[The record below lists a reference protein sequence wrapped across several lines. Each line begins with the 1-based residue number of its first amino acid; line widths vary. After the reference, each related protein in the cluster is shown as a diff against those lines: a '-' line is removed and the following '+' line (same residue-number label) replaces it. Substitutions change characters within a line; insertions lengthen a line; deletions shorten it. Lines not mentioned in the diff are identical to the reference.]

1 MNSTTRPTFARVP
14 DPVCNPT
21 TAALCPLL
29 KTIRSRV
36 RLRLLAVDEA
46 ILACGQPAVNGSIGI
61 ERLVRERAALVQTL
75 ELIVSACE
83 RELGKE
89 ARRQWLEVLLNTAP
103 ACVTATS
110 RRRLGYL
117 IEGLRD

>member
-1 MNSTTRPTFARVP
+1 VNATNRSLARVP
-14 DPVCNPT
+14 APVCSP
-21 TAALCPLL
+21 ASPALCPLL

-36 RLRLLAVDEA
+36 RRRLLAVDEA

-75 ELIVSACE
+75 ELIVAASDRA
-83 RELGKE
+83 LGSQ

-103 ACVTATS
+103 ACVSAKS
-110 RRRLGYL
+110 RYRIGLL
-117 IEGLRD
+117 IEGLSD